1 MINKKKIKLIAPKR
15 KNQKTKNTKRE
26 KKLLS
31 KRSGAIENAFAN
43 TKKHERVMV
52 RKDKKISTYISFVY
66 LSLFDNFCK
75 FNF

>member
-43 TKKHERVMV
+43 TKKHEREILLRIKRIRVMV
-52 RKDKKISTYISFVY
+52 RKDKKKYIY
-66 LSLFDNFCK
+66 
-75 FNF
+75 